1 MTETMIFQGAIGD
14 IEVYV
19 DTPKQEYIAFA
30 LVCHPHP
37 LVGGTPHHK
46 VPSLLAKMLL
56 EQGCIVYR
64 PNFRGLGASQ
74 GEHDDGI
81 GETEDMLLLIEQLHQ
96 RHPELK
102 FYAAG
107 FSFGAHVIAKCHA
120 QLTSQGEQTT
130 LAQQM
135 ILCGLPTADVEVNGL
150 RRYHTPAIEADVLI
164 IHGEVDEVCS
174 LADLMQWARPQRHVV
189 NVLPGANHYFTGYL
203 NQMRLVI
210 SRFLKVT

>member
-1 MTETMIFQGAIGD
+1 MTDTMIFQGAIGD

-19 DTPKQEYIAFA
+19 DTPKQAYTAFA

-64 PNFRGLGASQ
+64 PNFRGLGGSQ
-74 GEHDDGI
+74 GEHDDGV

-96 RHPELK
+96 RHPELN

-107 FSFGAHVIAKCHA
+107 FSFGAHVVAKCHA
-120 QLTSQGEQTT
+120 QLAVQGEQSKQ
-130 LAQQM
+130 AQQM
-135 ILCGLPTADVEVNGL
+135 ILCGLPTADV
-150 RRYHTPAIEADVLI
+150 LI
-164 IHGEVDEVCS
+164 IHGEADEVCT
-174 LADLMQWARPQRHVV
+174 LTDLMQWARPQRHVV

-203 NQMRLVI
+203 NQLRLVV
-210 SRFLKVT
+210 SHFLKVN